1 MKVIIAEKI
10 HESGI
15 DFLKKNNVELELLY
29 ESKRSLEDAVK
40 EADGVVVRLAKIT
53 DRLLKIGKENSLR
66 VVAKHGIG
74 VDNIDVEAAKKLG
87 IRVVY
92 TPDVMANA
100 VAEFTL
106 GAILMLAK
114 KFNEYD
120 SEVRKEKWEIR
131 YSANNLEIKGKTV
144 GIIGYGRIGKRVAEL
159 SRCFGAS
166 VIAYDPYVKVQED
179 FIWQTE
185 LPILL
190 SNSDFVTIHA
200 PLTKSTFHMIGR
212 KELGFMKQGG
222 YIINTARG
230 GVIDEKALCEVL
242 KEGRLGGAV
251 LDTTEQEPVTLD
263 NPILKIDNVI
273 LTAHTAGLTDVSV
286 TEESLL
292 ACKQVFQV
300 LKGEEPSY
308 SLV

>member
-10 HESGI
+10 NESGI
-15 DFLKKNNVELELLY
+15 DFLKKNNVDLELLY
-29 ESKRSLEDAVK
+29 ETKRPLEDAIK
-40 EADGVVVRLAKIT
+40 EADGVVVRLVKIT
-53 DRLLKIGKENSLR
+53 DHLLKIGKKNSLK

-106 GAILMLAK
+106 GAMLMLAK
-114 KFNEYD
+114 KYSKYD
-120 SEVRKEKWEIR
+120 SEVRNEKWEIR

-166 VIAYDPYVKVQED
+166 VIIYDPYVKVQD
-179 FIWQTE
+179 DLVKQTE

-200 PLTKSTFHMIGR
+200 PLTKTTFHMIGR
-212 KELGFMKQGG
+212 KELELMKHGG

-242 KEGRLGGAV
+242 EEGRLGGAV

-263 NPILKIDNVI
+263 NPILKFDNVI
-273 LTAHTAGLTDVSV
+273 LTAHTAGLTDISV

-300 LKGEEPSY
+300 LNGEEPLYFIS
-308 SLV
+308 

>member
-10 HESGI
+10 NESGI
-15 DFLKKNNVELELLY
+15 DFLKKNNVDLELLY
-29 ESKRSLEDAVK
+29 ETKRSLEDAIK
-40 EADGVVVRLAKIT
+40 EADGVVVRLVKIT
-53 DRLLKIGKENSLR
+53 DHLLKIGKKNSLK

-106 GAILMLAK
+106 GAMLMLAK
-114 KFNEYD
+114 KYSKYD
-120 SEVRKEKWEIR
+120 SEVRNEKWEIR

-166 VIAYDPYVKVQED
+166 VIIYDPYVKVQD
-179 FIWQTE
+179 DLVKQTE

-200 PLTKSTFHMIGR
+200 PLTKTTFHMIGR
-212 KELGFMKQGG
+212 KELKLMKHGG

-242 KEGRLGGAV
+242 EEGRLGGAV

-263 NPILKIDNVI
+263 NPILKFDNVI
-273 LTAHTAGLTDVSV
+273 LTAHTAGLTDISV

-300 LKGEEPSY
+300 LNGEEPLYFIS
-308 SLV
+308 